1 MSLVIKF
8 YFTSSMLNMFRTLIH
23 PSSGACDFSILS
35 PHWSCVL
42 GSTHDQCG
50 NTIENPQAPDDG
62 CINVRNMFYIEE
74 VKLKFITS
82 DIKLVSYSSTR
93 EFVFYIYANNFPSS
107 EIINISV

>member
-1 MSLVIKF
+1 
-8 YFTSSMLNMFRTLIH
+8 
-23 PSSGACDFSILS
+23 
-35 PHWSCVL
+35 
-42 GSTHDQCG
+42 
-50 NTIENPQAPDDG
+50 
-62 CINVRNMFYIEE
+62 MFYIEE